1 MKSLSRDR
9 VQKFFDLAKIIFKS
23 NVRAYN
29 SLPNVAE
36 FSLMG
41 LAAKPTLRTLCA
53 GLKRSNKAP
62 DPLYINFTKSEMFV
76 KSLSSYFFAHN
87 EKQCNH
93 LLLACLSTTQ
103 ANYDRASG
111 VRTSR
116 QKTTAFFAVVV
127 CRCVAVLTVR
137 FCAETSHLCSAPPLG
152 CGTSRRFE
160 RLVWASLHLTERSHT
175 IEVHLATLSAQTCTK
190 SLTQSYMVLSIE
202 SIFVQQIKFGICG
215 KDPLKTAVY

>member
-1 MKSLSRDR
+1 MRKRSAQTRSLLTAR
-9 VQKFFDLAKIIFKS
+9 VRPRK
-23 NVRAYN
+23 RGEY
-29 SLPNVAE
+29 
-36 FSLMG
+36 
-41 LAAKPTLRTLCA
+41 KPTK
-53 GLKRSNKAP
+53 KRQHF
-62 DPLYINFTKSEMFV
+62 L
-76 KSLSSYFFAHN
+76 LSF
-87 EKQCNH
+87 
-93 LLLACLSTTQ
+93 
-103 ANYDRASG
+103 
-111 VRTSR
+111 
-116 QKTTAFFAVVV
+116 V
-127 CRCVAVLTVR
+127 CRCVAVLTMR

>member
-41 LAAKPTLRTLCA
+41 LASKPTLRTLCA

-103 ANYDRASG
+103 AQKQTAPCACGQARQAALAVKCPRCRANVKYG
-111 VRTSR
+111 GRL
-116 QKTTAFFAVVV
+116 TAA
-127 CRCVAVLTVR
+127 
-137 FCAETSHLCSAPPLG
+137 
-152 CGTSRRFE
+152 
-160 RLVWASLHLTERSHT
+160 
-175 IEVHLATLSAQTCTK
+175 
-190 SLTQSYMVLSIE
+190 
-202 SIFVQQIKFGICG
+202 
-215 KDPLKTAVY
+215 

>member
-1 MKSLSRDR
+1 M
-9 VQKFFDLAKIIFKS
+9 LARRASVKCCLWQRYGS
-23 NVRAYN
+23 ALPWRAYACYN
-29 SLPNVAE
+29 IDQAQIRPRKRGE
-36 FSLMG
+36 D
-41 LAAKPTLRTLCA
+41 KPTKVPT
-53 GLKRSNKAP
+53 GLFCRH
-62 DPLYINFTKSEMFV
+62 F
-76 KSLSSYFFAHN
+76 
-87 EKQCNH
+87 
-93 LLLACLSTTQ
+93 
-103 ANYDRASG
+103 
-111 VRTSR
+111 
-116 QKTTAFFAVVV
+116 